1 MFKNARQEYIVGE
14 TMDSD
19 NISLPENDGDS
30 FLRRNSKYIG
40 IIILLV
46 IIISALFV
54 AFQAKG
60 DDIDPDFARANAFY
74 PEKSLQS
81 WYLMYLSET
90 SLYYEEVTQ
99 KLSDTQYVI
108 TEDATGTTYTL
119 TFYEEVDETSG
130 ASQWYVMIG
139 DDEETAE
146 AISIYFDVKDYVG
159 KESFTL
165 IQETVS
171 YPYLENI
178 YLLFGAWEEAGVENQ
193 QLAYGMSSIA
203 EAVGKRVGDTDKI
216 VIDEISDDYF
226 IDIYKG
232 EIGTPSNPV
241 IYVMTEPY
249 GALKNNIVFPNDGVI
264 VIEVPD
270 YQQLRLFSLVVGEL
284 IAPSGGAE

>member
-1 MFKNARQEYIVGE
+1 
-14 TMDSD
+14 MDSD

-54 AFQAKG
+54 ALQAKG
-60 DDIDPDFARANAFY
+60 DDIDPEFARKNAFY

-81 WYLMYLSET
+81 WYVMYLSET
-90 SLYYEEVTQ
+90 NLYFEEVTQ
-99 KLSDTQYVI
+99 KLSDTEYVI
-108 TEDATGTTYTL
+108 TEDTTGTTYTL
-119 TFYEEVDETSG
+119 TFFEEADEESG
-130 ASQWYVMIG
+130 DSQWYVMFDG
-139 DDEETAE
+139 EEASAE
-146 AISIYFDVKDYVG
+146 PILIYFDVKDYVG
-159 KESFTL
+159 TESFKL
-165 IQETVS
+165 IQETVA
-171 YPYLENI
+171 YPYLETV

-193 QLAYGMSSIA
+193 QLAYGMSTIA

-226 IDIYKG
+226 VDIYKG

-241 IYVMTEPY
+241 IYLMTEPY

-284 IAPSGGAE
+284 IAPSGGPE

>member
-1 MFKNARQEYIVGE
+1 M
-14 TMDSD
+14 
-19 NISLPENDGDS
+19 
-30 FLRRNSKYIG
+30 RRNTKYIG

-54 AFQAKG
+54 ALQSKG

-81 WYLMYLSET
+81 WYIMYLSET

-108 TEDATGTTYTL
+108 TEDTTGDTYSL
-119 TFYEEVDETSG
+119 TFFEETDESSG
-130 ASQWYVMIG
+130 ASQWYVMID
-139 DDEETAE
+139 DDETTAE
-146 AISIYFDVKDYVG
+146 QILIYFDVKDYVG

-171 YPYLENI
+171 YPYLETVHI
-178 YLLFGAWEEAGVENQ
+178 LFGAWEEAGVENQ
-193 QLAYGMSSIA
+193 QLAYGMATIS

-216 VIDEISDDYF
+216 VIDEITDDYF
-226 IDIYKG
+226 VDIYKG

-264 VIEVPD
+264 VVESPD
-270 YQQLRLFSLVVGEL
+270 YQQIRLFCLVVGEL
-284 IAPSGGAE
+284 IAPSGGTE